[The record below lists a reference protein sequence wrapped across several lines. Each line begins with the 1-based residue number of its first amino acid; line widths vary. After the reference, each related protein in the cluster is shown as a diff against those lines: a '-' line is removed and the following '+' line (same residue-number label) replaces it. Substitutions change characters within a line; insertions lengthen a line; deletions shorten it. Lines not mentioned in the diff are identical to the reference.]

1 MENEKEKMEEVA
13 GEKGIAL
20 LVPSFDILSDHL
32 DEVLELYC
40 GKFRLQHI
48 ISPVT
53 DNFNV
58 DDKRA

>member
-1 MENEKEKMEEVA
+1 MEEVA

-48 ISPVT
+48 ISLVT

>member
-1 MENEKEKMEEVA
+1 MEEVA

-48 ISPVT
+48 TSLVT